1 LKVLLVSKYLRQL
14 GGVET
19 YVGWLSAALADAG
32 HEVALLGMDEPAG
45 SPALWR
51 EGQRVWF
58 SPSRDFHGSLSQ
70 KASGAALSVY
80 APSVRRLLDS
90 ALQEFRPDVVHFHGT
105 CYQLTPS
112 VFASVQAH
120 GVPSLLTAHEYKL
133 VCANQRLWDDSRG
146 QECYAC
152 VGLSPRAKAREV
164 MRRRCV
170 KASAGPSVLAA
181 LEQPLS
187 QALVRKAG
195 IRFHAPSRYMESVLR
210 ADGYSPELVEYVDLP
225 WTPAKPTENVRE
237 RPSIVYIGRLS
248 VEKGV
253 DRLLRAWATLVA
265 TWPSVTLRIAGDGT
279 ERPTLESLARQ
290 LGLKGVEF
298 TGRYEQHEL
307 DSLLSGALATVHPS
321 VWAENSPFTVRESLM
336 RGVPVLVS
344 NRGGL
349 PEMVSSATG
358 SVFDPNDVAQMA
370 TVIAQEI
377 ETPRAGSEALAA
389 AVELRRVTAEQHLD
403 WLTGRYSNLSAL
415 G

>member
-1 LKVLLVSKYLRQL
+1 MRVLLVSKYLRQL

-45 SPALWR
+45 SSALWR
-51 EGQRVWF
+51 QGQRVWF

-70 KASGAALSVY
+70 KVGGAALSVY
-80 APSVRRLLDS
+80 APGVRRLLDA
-90 ALQEFRPDVVHFHGT
+90 ALREFRPDAVHFHGT

-112 VFASVQAH
+112 VFASVRAQ
-120 GVPSLLTAHEYKL
+120 GVPALLTAHEYKL

-164 MRRRCV
+164 IRRRCV

-210 ADGYSPELVEYVDLP
+210 ADGYSPESVHYADLP
-225 WTPAKPTENVRE
+225 WTPAKPAGNVRA
-237 RPSIVYIGRLS
+237 RTSIVYIGRLA

-253 DRLLRAWATLVA
+253 DRLLRAWPTVAA
-265 TWPSVTLRIAGDGT
+265 TWPGVRLRVAGDGP
-279 ERPTLESLARQ
+279 ERPALESLAGR
-290 LGLKGVEF
+290 LDLDGVEF
-298 TGRYEQHEL
+298 TGRYEPHEL
-307 DSLLSGALATVHPS
+307 DSLLSDALATVHPS

-336 RGVPVLVS
+336 RGVPALVS
-344 NRGGL
+344 DRGGL
-349 PEMVSSATG
+349 PEMVSPATG
-358 SVFDPNDVAQMA
+358 SVVDPDDVAHLA
-370 TVIAQEI
+370 AVIAREI
-377 ETPRAGSEALAA
+377 ATPRAGSEELAA
-389 AVELRRVTAEQHLD
+389 AVELRRVTAERHLD
-403 WLTGRYSNLSAL
+403 WLTGRYANLGAS

>member
-1 LKVLLVSKYLRQL
+1 MRVLLVSKYLRQL

-45 SPALWR
+45 SLALWR

-70 KASGAALSVY
+70 KVSGAALSVY

-90 ALQEFRPDVVHFHGT
+90 ALREFRPDAVHFHGT

-170 KASAGPSVLAA
+170 KASAGPSALAA
-181 LEQPLS
+181 VEQPLS
-187 QALVRKAG
+187 QVLVRKAG

-210 ADGYSPELVEYVDLP
+210 SDGYSPELVEYADLP
-225 WTPAKPTENVRE
+225 WAPAKSTANVHE
-237 RPSIVYIGRLS
+237 RSSIVYIGRLS

-253 DRLLRAWATLVA
+253 DRLLRTWPTLVT
-265 TWPSVTLRIAGDGT
+265 TWPSGTLRIAGDGPD
-279 ERPTLESLARQ
+279 RPRLESLAQQ

-298 TGRYEQHEL
+298 TGRYEPHEL
-307 DSLLSGALATVHPS
+307 DSLLSDALATVHPS
-321 VWAENSPFTVRESLM
+321 VWAENSPFTVRESLI

-349 PEMVSSATG
+349 PDMVSSATG
-358 SVFDPNDVAQMA
+358 SVFDPNDVAHMA
-370 TVIAQEI
+370 AVIAQEI

-389 AVELRRVTAEQHLD
+389 AVEQRRVTAEQHLD
-403 WLTGRYSNLSAL
+403 WLTGRYSNLGAL